1 MPSLLLRRAVRWPCG
16 PLLGL
21 AGLLVAACAAPP
33 PAAEPAAPKRP
44 LQDSAPVSPPPG
56 LADLPD
62 PVTRADPKTLR
73 GNVPYS
79 VFGKQYAVLETP
91 AGYDA
96 EGLAS
101 WYGVKFHANETTSGE
116 VYDMYQLT
124 AAHRSL
130 PIPTYVRVTN
140 LDNGKVTKVRVND
153 RGPFHPERIIDLSY
167 AAAVKLG
174 FEDKGTARV
183 RVQALS
189 YFVHTGSLPSLDQ
202 ARALREELT
211 THTAAAAS
219 VVGAGDAYR
228 VQVGPL
234 ASRWDAERLQAVLAF
249 RESGAEI
256 VEN

>member
-1 MPSLLLRRAVRWPCG
+1 MPVALPLRDVLRRCWPI
-16 PLLGL
+16 LGL
-21 AGLLVAACAAPP
+21 AALLLTACAAPP
-33 PAAEPAAPKRP
+33 PVAEPAAPKRP
-44 LQDSAPVSPPPG
+44 QRDAAPLKPPPG

-62 PVTRADPKTLR
+62 PVTRADPRTTR

-174 FEDKGTARV
+174 FEDRGTARV
-183 RVQALS
+183 RVQALT
-189 YFVHTGSLPSLDQ
+189 YFVHTQALPSF
-202 ARALREELT
+202 AEATTLREELT
-211 THTAAAAS
+211 AHTADQVA
-219 VVGAGDAYR
+219 VVGGGDVYR
-228 VQVGPL
+228 VRIGPL
-234 ASRWDAERLQAVLAF
+234 ASRWDAERVQAVLAF
-249 RESGAEI
+249 RESSAEI